1 MINIALGATIF
12 QSDCEKP
19 DKNNV
24 MLWLYISWLFLVL
37 GTQAFLY
44 AYFTFK
50 AIRGESKSIIFK
62 LSIADAFSVQSAPLL
77 VNIILKKVT
86 FGNYLSLNE
95 DRDIKDHTPQS
106 KAVSV
111 CVFILITLI
120 TLTLYTNR
128 RIL

>member
-44 AYFTFK
+44 VYFTFK
-50 AIRGESKSIIFK
+50 AIRGESESITFK

-86 FGNYLSLNE
+86 FGKYLSLNE
-95 DRDIKDHTPQS
+95 DKDIKDHTPQS

-111 CVFILITLI
+111 CLCVCILITLMR
-120 TLTLYTNR
+120 LHQ
-128 RIL
+128 